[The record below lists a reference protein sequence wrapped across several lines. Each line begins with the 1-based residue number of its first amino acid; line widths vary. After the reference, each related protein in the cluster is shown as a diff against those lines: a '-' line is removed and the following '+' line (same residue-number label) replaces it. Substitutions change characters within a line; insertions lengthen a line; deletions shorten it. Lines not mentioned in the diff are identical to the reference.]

1 VPLTR
6 PDQAATLSPVHE
18 ESPGLRERKKAKTR
32 AAIQAAA
39 LHLFERQGYQATT
52 VEQIAEMAEV
62 SQSTFFRY
70 FPTKEDVVLHDRYD
84 PLLLAAYRAQP
95 AELSPITALRRTLR
109 AVLGGLP
116 PDELARER
124 QRAML
129 IISVPELRARSLDQ
143 LASSLEPFADVVAAR
158 TGRPV
163 EDSAVRAFTGAVLGV
178 SISAMLTAS
187 QDPSAD
193 WIELMDSG
201 LAHLE
206 AGLEF

>member
-1 VPLTR
+1 VRPSTR
-6 PDQAATLSPVHE
+6 APAFSAVHE
-18 ESPGLRERKKAKTR
+18 QSSPGLRERKKAKTR

-52 VEQIAEMAEV
+52 VDQIAEMAEV

-70 FPTKEDVVLHDRYD
+70 FPSKEDVVLLDRYD
-84 PLLLAAYRAQP
+84 PLLLAALVAQP
-95 AELSPITALRRTLR
+95 AELSPIAALRRTLR
-109 AVLGGLP
+109 SVLGGLP
-116 PDELARER
+116 AEELERER

-129 IISVPELRARSLDQ
+129 IVSVPELRARALDD
-143 LASSLEPFADVVAAR
+143 LAASMQPFAEAVAER

-163 EDSAVRAFTGAVLGV
+163 DDSAVRALTGAVLGV
-178 SISAMLTAS
+178 SILAMLTAS

-193 WIELMDSG
+193 WIELMDTG

-206 AGLEF
+206 AGLDF

>member
-1 VPLTR
+1 MS
-6 PDQAATLSPVHE
+6 AVHE
-18 ESPGLRERKKAKTR
+18 QPSPGLRERKKAKTR

-52 VEQIAEMAEV
+52 VDQIAEMAEV

-70 FPTKEDVVLHDRYD
+70 FPSKEDVVLLDRYD
-84 PLLLAAYRAQP
+84 PLLLAALVAQP
-95 AELSPITALRRTLR
+95 AELSPIAALRRTLR
-109 AVLGGLP
+109 SVLGGLP
-116 PDELARER
+116 AEELERER

-129 IISVPELRARSLDQ
+129 VVSVPELRARALDDLTASLQ
-143 LASSLEPFADVVAAR
+143 PFREAVAVR

-163 EDSAVRAFTGAVLGV
+163 DDSAVRALTGAVLGV
-178 SISAMLTAS
+178 SISAMVTAS

-193 WIELMDSG
+193 WIELMDTG

-206 AGLEF
+206 AGLDF